1 MLYRLVSA
9 SGCATF
15 PTVVD
20 QPAPSSARVTS
31 RRIVDS
37 AAVETQ
43 LPLTVLTT
51 LVGTRRFA
59 ESPDVFE
66 QWTISYLLSGAV
78 YSCTSS
84 GVPSLPVSIVRSLL
98 VCCAHT
104 RTARL
109 SYLSRRIRVWP
120 SLALCSSSCSAS
132 ADKELVSSRGQT
144 SFY

>member
-51 LVGTRRFA
+51 LVGTRRIA

-78 YSCTSS
+78 CYCTSS

-109 SYLSRRIRVWP
+109 SDLSRRIRVWP

-132 ADKELVSSRGQT
+132 ADK
-144 SFY
+144 